1 MKNRALI
8 YHLDASVNLA
18 TEVSRLADILL
29 GESEVVTFA
38 DGEIIVENTTP
49 VQNKNIYIIQSTY
62 RPVSDHLFQL
72 LVFVDGLKRA
82 NAKRIT
88 AIIPYFGYA
97 RQDRKTKPQEPI
109 TAKLVADMLT
119 NAGVDQIIALDLHTA
134 QVQGFFDCPVI
145 ELIPTKLFATYYK
158 KYGLKDNLVIV
169 SPDHGGVTRA
179 RLLARE
185 FEHAS
190 VAIIDKHRDEYN
202 RIDTMRL
209 IGDVRDKS
217 VIIVD
222 DIIDSGVTLVKASD
236 LLLKHGAKDVY
247 VAASHGVFSSHAV
260 ESLAQSQIK
269 KIIIT
274 DSIPF
279 TMKSTLIDVVSIAPM
294 LAQTIAGLEQDF
306 ND

>member
-8 YHLDASVNLA
+8 YHLNASPDLAVN
-18 TEVSRLADILL
+18 VSRLANILL

-38 DGEIIVENTTP
+38 DGEIIVENLTP
-49 VQNKNIYIIQSTY
+49 VQNKKVYIIQSTY
-62 RPVSDHLFQL
+62 RPVNEHLFEL

-145 ELIPTKLFATYYK
+145 ELSPTHLFSSYYK
-158 KYGLKDNLVIV
+158 HMGVKDNLVIV

-179 RLLARE
+179 RLLARD
-185 FEHAS
+185 FEHAT
-190 VAIIDKHRDEYN
+190 VAIIDKHRDDNNE
-202 RIDTMRL
+202 IDHMRL
-209 IGDVRDKS
+209 IGDVKNKS

-222 DIIDSGVTLVKASD
+222 DIIDSGNTLVKASE
-236 LLLKHGAKDVY
+236 LLLQSGAKDVY
-247 VAASHGVFSSHAV
+247 VAATHGVLSGDAV
-260 ESLAQSQIK
+260 TLLANSPIK
-269 KIIIT
+269 KILIT

-279 TMKSTLIDVVSIAPM
+279 KEKSPNISVVSIAPL
-294 LAQTIAGLEQDF
+294 LAQTIDALELDF
-306 ND
+306 VD